1 MFPRTEMLP
10 PAAMAAVLAFAGLPL
25 YIHLPRFYAEEMG
38 INLAILGAVLLLAR
52 GIDSFQDPII
62 GFLADRWRKH
72 RKIWTMISGTALAIG
87 ILVLFAPPEWGE
99 PLPRLVLG
107 LFIAFSGFSSL
118 QIALY
123 DHGLAQ
129 TEKFGGGYTQVSLWR
144 EAGGLVGICL
154 AASTPTVLAKYIS
167 KSASY
172 TVYSIFLFIFVL
184 FALVVMHRKW
194 IASGQSFPRKRFS
207 DSLGVEGVKPI
218 LAFSFVNAL
227 PTSVTSTLFLFF
239 VTDLL
244 NAESHAGFLLIL
256 FFGAAAI
263 AAIFWARLA
272 NHYGRKV
279 VLLAGMALSIPA
291 FIWTWFLGP
300 GDTLAFYVIVVA
312 SGATLG
318 ADMTLTPA
326 ILASRIKG
334 GGGQIFSIWTF
345 LHKSALAIAAGI
357 VLPLLAFSGYEPGS
371 TDQGGLRALAVAYAL
386 VPCGLKLIA
395 ILVLWKYV
403 NKIGVEG

>member
-87 ILVLFAPPEWGE
+87 VLVLFAPPEWGE

-129 TEKFGGGYTQVSLWR
+129 TEKVGGGYTQVSLWR

-154 AASTPTVLAKYIS
+154 AASTPTLLAKFIS
-167 KSASY
+167 KSESY

-184 FALVVMHRKW
+184 LVLVFMHRKW
-194 IASGQSFPRKRFS
+194 IASGQSFPRRRFS

-227 PTSVTSTLFLFF
+227 PTSVTSTLF
-239 VTDLL
+239 
-244 NAESHAGFLLIL
+244 L

-326 ILASRIKG
+326 MLASRIKG

-357 VLPLLAFSGYEPGS
+357 VLPLLAFSGYEPGT